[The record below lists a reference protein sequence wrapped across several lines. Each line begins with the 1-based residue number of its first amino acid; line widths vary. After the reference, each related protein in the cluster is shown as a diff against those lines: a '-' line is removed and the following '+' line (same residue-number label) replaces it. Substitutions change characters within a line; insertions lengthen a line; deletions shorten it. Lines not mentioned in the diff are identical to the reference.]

1 MSLYDTPAGRP
12 STAEAGLPDRAAGA
26 GPATVGYVL
35 KMFPRLS
42 ETFILTEILAREAA
56 GEHIEIASLR
66 SPIDGRFHTGLG
78 SLRAT
83 VTWVPYPSRQ
93 ADRLWTALRE
103 ARAVLPR
110 LDAMLPDLLELPFE
124 DAVQAISVAQWA
136 VDMGIT
142 HLHAH
147 FATASATVARLASL
161 LTGIPYSF
169 TAHAKDI
176 FHESVSD
183 AELEPK
189 FADAH
194 HVVTVSDYN
203 LADLTARHP
212 ASAARLH
219 RVYNGLDL
227 TALPMRAAQPAGVS
241 LVAVGRLVEKK
252 GFADLI
258 DAVAILRERGTELP
272 TLIVGGGRL
281 EEELATQVVACGL
294 HDLVVMAGARGQHE
308 THAAIQSATML
319 AAPVVVAPDG
329 DRDGLPTVLLEAM
342 ALGTPVISTPVTGI
356 PEAVI
361 DGQSGLL
368 VPERDPFALAD
379 ALHRL
384 IDQPLLARR
393 LAVGARRRVEERFDV
408 RRQAASLAALC
419 RTGEPAVPASG
430 RAAARVSTAPV
441 ASGVPA

>member
-1 MSLYDTPAGRP
+1 MSPFETTYPAAGRP
-12 STAEAGLPDRAAGA
+12 K
-26 GPATVGYVL
+26 VGYVL

-56 GEHIEIASLR
+56 GEDIEIASLR

-83 VTWVPYPSRQ
+83 VTWIPYGSRK
-93 ADRLWTALRE
+93 ADVLWQTLRD
-103 ARAVLPR
+103 ARAALPR
-110 LDAMLPDLLELPFE
+110 LSAMLPAMLDEPVE
-124 DAVQAISVAQWA
+124 DAIQAISVAQWA
-136 VDMGIT
+136 VDTGVT

-147 FATASATVARLASL
+147 FATTSATVARLASL

-183 AELEPK
+183 AELAPK

-203 LADLTARHP
+203 LTDLAVRHP
-212 ASAARLH
+212 GARLH

-227 TALPMRAAQPAGVS
+227 SALPMRAAQPTAPR

-258 DAVAILRERGTELP
+258 DALAILRERGTELP
-272 TLIVGGGRL
+272 TLLVGGGRL
-281 EEELATQVVACGL
+281 EEELAAQVVACGL
-294 HDLVVMAGARGQHE
+294 HDLVVMTGPRGQRE
-308 THAAIQSATML
+308 THAAIRSATML
-319 AAPVVVAPDG
+319 AAPVVVAADG

-342 ALGTPVISTPVTGI
+342 AIGTPVVSTPVTGI
-356 PEAVI
+356 PEAVV
-361 DGQSGLL
+361 DGQTGLL

-379 ALHRL
+379 ALQRL
-384 IDQPLLARR
+384 LDEPLFARR

-408 RRQAASLAALC
+408 RRQAAALAQLCGSPVAPAKATSL
-419 RTGEPAVPASG
+419 
-430 RAAARVSTAPV
+430 